1 MNFYNFSL
9 RAGNNFTIKKMK
21 TIRLAAIAM
30 ALFTCLPVFAQQ
42 PSSTENSK
50 TKAMKQ
56 IFIDKFVLPEDAKA
70 EFFERMNYNR
80 TFLKKQPGFISDS
93 AYERTDEHG
102 NLVVV
107 TVAIWENED
116 AITKAKVAVQAEYK
130 RIGFNMPAMLERL
143 KITIERATYHEIGE

>member
-1 MNFYNFSL
+1 
-9 RAGNNFTIKKMK
+9 MK
-21 TIRLAAIAM
+21 TIRIAAIAM

-42 PSSTENSK
+42 PSSTTTETSK

-56 IFIDKFVLPEDAKA
+56 IFIDKFVLPENAKA
-70 EFFERMNYNR
+70 EFLQRMNYNR
-80 TFLKKQPGFISDS
+80 TFLKKQPGFVSDA

-107 TVAIWENED
+107 TVAIWESAD
-116 AITKAKVAVQAEYK
+116 AIAKAKAAVQDEYK

>member
-9 RAGNNFTIKKMK
+9 RAENNFTIKKMK
-21 TIRLAAIAM
+21 TIRIAAVAM
-30 ALFTCLPVFAQQ
+30 ALFTSLPVFAQQ
-42 PSSTENSK
+42 PSSTVTSK

-56 IFIDKFVLPEDAKA
+56 IFIDKFVLPENAKT
-70 EFFERMNYNR
+70 EFLQRMNYNR
-80 TFLKKQPGFISDS
+80 TFLKKQPGFISDA
-93 AYERTDEHG
+93 AYERTDEDG
-102 NLVVV
+102 NLVIV

-116 AITKAKVAVQAEYK
+116 AIAKAKAAVQAEYK

>member
-1 MNFYNFSL
+1 
-9 RAGNNFTIKKMK
+9 MK
-21 TIRLAAIAM
+21 TIRIAAIAL
-30 ALFTCLPVFAQQ
+30 ALFTGLPVFAQQ
-42 PSSTENSK
+42 PSTPTTETSK

-56 IFIDKFVLPEDAKA
+56 IFIDKFVLSENAKA
-70 EFFERMNYNR
+70 EFLQRMNYNR
-80 TFLKKQPGFISDS
+80 TFLRKQPGFISDS

-102 NLVVV
+102 NLVIV

-143 KITIERATYHEIGE
+143 NITIERATYHEMGE

>member
-1 MNFYNFSL
+1 
-9 RAGNNFTIKKMK
+9 MK
-21 TIRLAAIAM
+21 TIRIAAIAM
-30 ALFTCLPVFAQQ
+30 ALVTCLPVFAQQ
-42 PSSTENSK
+42 PSSTPK

-56 IFIDKFVLPEDAKA
+56 IFIDKFVLPENAKA

-80 TFLKKQPGFISDS
+80 TFLKKQAGFISDA

-116 AITKAKVAVQAEYK
+116 AIAKAKAAVQAEYK

>member
-1 MNFYNFSL
+1 
-9 RAGNNFTIKKMK
+9 
-21 TIRLAAIAM
+21 M
-30 ALFTCLPVFAQQ
+30 ALFSCLPIFAQQ
-42 PSSTENSK
+42 PSSTTTETSK
-50 TKAMKQ
+50 AKAMKQ
-56 IFIDKFVLPEDAKA
+56 IFIDKFVLPENARA
-70 EFFERMNYNR
+70 EFFQRMNYNR

-107 TVAIWENED
+107 TVAIWESED
-116 AITKAKVAVQAEYK
+116 AIAKAKTAVQNEYK